1 MAQPEIDLVQHL
13 AKAGIHLPQP
23 QGVPQPQV
31 ESAGIPPA
39 PSGPPAAGGAA
50 VGNPSSP
57 QLNIPQSLGQPQFG
71 DSPPIA
77 GSIPSVEEM
86 QRMFG
91 NPEGRAQET
100 SAPEKKEPLW
110 RRLRNEFE
118 DISFG
123 LKPEDRELGQFE
135 QGLLSGIHQLGT
147 DAAAVGATAVTAFKG
162 PEAAQEL
169 MDLVKSRQDYS
180 HKTYPKTIQKV
191 EDIESISD
199 FAIFTARALGE
210 QIPVVASIVLGGGV
224 GGLVGKLVE
233 KGAVKGSVAGALAAR
248 VGAPVGAFGTAAGIE
263 TGATAGEQIEAIG
276 EIKPGVATAA
286 GLAKGSL
293 EMIVPLAIG
302 SRLGLTPGLAKDF
315 TKVIGNRLKAA
326 VAGGLTEAVTE
337 TLQESI
343 DVGARKF
350 VDDNYDVLSDEVK
363 SRILNAAATG
373 GLVGLIFGGVLG
385 GGRYRAP
392 QEAGQGQIE
401 FDPQVDV
408 APGENPFDKGPWR
421 PPNAPPTPPIDP
433 ELMSLLGRPENIPVG
448 GDLKALPVYED
459 ARGTVKTLPGNL
471 PLDPRGLAVTLP
483 EQGPN
488 SQFEQDGLNPYAD
501 GNIIAQTYEKQVKE
515 TGIDATGTRL
525 FPSRVDTPV
534 KTKPTLEEKERT
546 NTPNRILRDP
556 STSTD
561 DATQIRNPAN
571 VIIAGKITTF
581 QNERNTAYLP
591 ALFLNSVEDAPVGNV
606 KEHVKAQPGAE
617 MLGFFKVNNPFD
629 YIKNEQEAYRYYN
642 NHPLQQLYKRK
653 TKNIPGPVSAFVDND
668 PIDDQDTIKL
678 LRTRFEFTDSDVR
691 AVQVLT
697 QTFNEVWKEL
707 NIPYEGVINF
717 HRKSDNPTAPLGEAA
732 WDSGS
737 QIAHINIRLDLQ
749 DSTDLANT
757 FSTLV
762 HEIGHQLVY
771 IFWEGAP
778 AEIKYL
784 LDRKYVQDSRQAEQD
799 LNFFLTQFVSA
810 YRARELTEAAKR
822 NNWSAEQLHDL
833 ILQNQAYWLNK
844 HEWFAEQFV
853 RAQSYKGTRLDAV
866 KKYLSLVVEKFRAFI
881 YRAWKAFKEIGG
893 EGISDIPNSHGK
905 YTGDLN
911 AFMATPEY
919 EVFLQYIKSNKRQYA
934 NFDDAVFNNRQQYS
948 DEGQRVREVMSG
960 PAEEARA
967 KGRQIEDVLDQLD
980 PTKNPQNFTVQE
992 PQTLDDVVDLLQSM
1006 FDNRMSEK
1014 KGIRKDIVTNF
1025 ALKPGFAKFR
1035 NPGFSE
1041 VANTWIE
1048 SRNGELFQSDWL
1060 HGLKEDGT
1068 TDTVNSRERVH
1079 VRIAKIW
1086 REEMTRQG
1094 NLPDVRTL
1102 DSKLQRIYWNITD
1115 SNSRVEFRRAY
1126 GLKGNLQTFLN
1137 NRRVYNLKNKEMY
1150 LFIKYVNAMMKQ
1162 FKLPHNVVLDMRSS
1176 KVEAHV
1182 QISRNNIIIE
1192 LPVGFDNAND
1202 ITHTYMTLIHEF
1214 SHVLVKSYLH
1224 HAPAQHQEALMHVY
1238 NAERLKAEQ
1247 SYDYYIAN
1255 FVGPSRAAQMEE
1267 MRATLGLETEAMMK
1281 KFLTNQKD
1289 YWLGFDEWSA
1299 EQLVKS
1305 MFLEYNI
1312 ALLGSNKYFYKL
1324 KGLGRKMVYEAYKNI
1339 PKDQRAKLGIFI
1351 ENPNS
1356 GNFVLNFKK
1365 LKASPEFAEF
1375 VKGLRK
1381 LENRDDYKSA
1391 ETLRESVEIASK
1403 LSSYEQRQKLEKL
1416 GLINATEPS
1425 NPSTAFTNQS
1435 NEFFTNYSRTIDP
1448 STSQEDIDKLIVP
1461 ANRMNYFMN
1470 IALNI
1475 VQISKENPT
1484 LQQLHKYVEQVDTWY
1499 TRQTEWMSM
1508 ADATLKEW
1516 KKLNQSQM
1524 KGLNDLLFEIEG
1536 GKYYAGEVDPRAP
1549 TEQELA
1555 AMAARHGLERET
1567 LLLYQRITDDF
1578 KATLDFMYEA
1588 EMRNIDNLVHNPGK
1602 RVEQHRKLIEKYEDL
1617 LKKPYF
1623 PLSRFG
1629 DFAII
1634 VKDSEGIT
1642 VYLEHFD
1649 SKRQAKKAVTRI
1661 QRATKHW
1668 PNNRL
1673 YIRKVPD
1680 SVNMFQGLPVSI
1692 LETVR
1697 ERLQGLSDEQ
1707 LDWLDDYITHLS
1719 PSVGASK
1726 LFAQKNRIPGHS
1738 SDAMRT
1744 YAMYFFANSKYFARI
1759 QYGPEMENQINDLD
1773 LLIQDSPHGTDA
1785 TKMDMIRS
1793 YMIDHFKYIMNPK
1806 DDWAALRAFFFHWH
1820 LGFNIK
1826 SAALNFT
1833 QIPMTAWPYISH
1845 HYGSIE
1851 AITALTAA
1859 NKNLR
1864 ALYKKGNLDNID
1876 PALLKAITMAEQ
1888 DGIIDESQATDLA
1901 AIAQGSRISSI
1912 IPADK
1917 WRQTVLGIS
1926 HYSAYLFSAVEKY
1939 NRRIVFRAMWE
1950 LALKRQSTGQPG
1962 TIDTSSQPLLF
1973 NRLTSATGDAQFTK
1987 EQAIAYIEAK
1997 EAVRST
2003 QFLYASWSRPKFM
2016 WGKKGNIFMFFNF
2029 LQQITYFGT
2038 RDKAAKRFWLMALII
2053 GGLMGLPG
2061 VEDLSNLIKVVSR
2074 KWFGK
2079 DFDPQKEVRKL
2090 VVDFFDGSVAPDL
2103 ILHGTSRYGLGMTGV
2118 ADMMGLPVPNIDLSA
2133 SVSLGSI
2140 VPGMGALG
2148 DSTGRGFDATLGSAF
2163 TEVAGAAFGPAIG
2176 VMNAISDTTTPLTDH
2191 RRWSKLLPRALGNVN
2206 KAFMYGAGGAK
2217 TRTGASIAEF
2227 DTGDPKHVAE
2237 LALIGLG
2244 FASTRMSQRWDRE
2257 SMQREA
2263 EKFWIGQRGILMDE
2277 FDRAIRDKDKE
2288 ARKEAVSAIK
2298 EFNKDV
2304 PYKTLAITNKSLK
2317 SSVRQRHI
2325 ARHRFEAGLGSSN
2338 ATYPISKDVNKL
2350 FPEVEDSPTK

>member
-1 MAQPEIDLVQHL
+1 MAQPEMDIVQHL
-13 AKAGIHLPQP
+13 ASVGIHLPQP
-23 QGVPQPQV
+23 QGVPQQQAP
-31 ESAGIPPA
+31 SPGIPPA
-39 PSGPPAAGGAA
+39 PSGPPAAT
-50 VGNPSSP
+50 GNPNVPPVQMPQGIGSP
-57 QLNIPQSLGQPQFG
+57 QLINSPSPVNIVPSDEELRRLLG
-71 DSPPIA
+71 A
-77 GSIPSVEEM
+77 
-86 QRMFG
+86 
-91 NPEGRAQET
+91 PEGRAQET

-110 RRLRNEFE
+110 RRLRGEFE
-118 DISFG
+118 GISFG

-147 DAAAVGATAVTAFKG
+147 DVAAVGATAVTAFEG

-169 MDLVKSRQDYS
+169 MDLVKSRHKYS
-180 HKTYPKTIQKV
+180 EKTYPKVIQKV
-191 EDIESISD
+191 EDIGSVSD
-199 FAIFTARALGE
+199 FAVFTARALGE
-210 QIPVVASIVLGGGV
+210 QIPVVASIILGGGV

-248 VGAPVGAFGTAAGIE
+248 VGAPVGAVGTAAGIE

-276 EIKPGVATAA
+276 EIRPGVATAA

-293 EMIVPLAIG
+293 EAIVPLAIG
-302 SRLGLTPGLAKDF
+302 SRLGLTPGLAKNF
-315 TKVIGNRLKAA
+315 TSIIGNRLKAA
-326 VAGGLTEAVTE
+326 LAGGVTEAVTE

-350 VDDNYDVLSDEVK
+350 VDENYDVLSDEAK

-373 GLVGLIFGGVLG
+373 GLVGMIFGGVLG

-392 QEAGQGQIE
+392 QEPGQPQME
-401 FDPQVDV
+401 YDPQVDV

-421 PPNAPPTPPIDP
+421 APNAPPPSPIDP
-433 ELMSLLGRPENIPVG
+433 NVLSMLGRPDNIPVG
-448 GDLKALPVYED
+448 GDLKTLPVYED
-459 ARGTVKTLPGNL
+459 VKGTVKTLPGNL
-471 PLDPRGLAVTLP
+471 PLDPRGLSVTLP
-483 EQGPN
+483 EQTPN

-501 GNIIAQTYEKQVKE
+501 GNIIAQTYERQVKE

-546 NTPNRILRDP
+546 NKPNRILDDP
-556 STSTD
+556 SEHDPMNNWRIRKPSIAAITSKISEYVENFAANYLPNLFRVQD
-561 DATQIRNPAN
+561 IRN
-571 VIIAGKITTF
+571 VIG
-581 QNERNTAYLP
+581 
-591 ALFLNSVEDAPVGNV
+591 SV
-606 KEHVKAQPGAE
+606 KEFVASKPNSD
-617 MLGFFKVNNPFD
+617 MLGFFKINNPFD
-629 YIKNEQEAYRYYN
+629 YIKNEQEARDYAESTIFG
-642 NHPLQQLYKRK
+642 QLYKRK
-653 TKNIPGPVSAFVDND
+653 AKNIPGSATPFIDNE
-668 PIDDQDTIKL
+668 PITSTENIAYLKATYGL
-678 LRTRFEFTDSDVR
+678 TDSDIR
-691 AVQVLT
+691 AVQNIT
-697 QTFNEVWKEL
+697 QAFNAIWAEL
-707 NIPYEGVINF
+707 NIPYEAVINF
-717 HRKSDNPTAPLGEAA
+717 HRKSDNPDAAFGEAS
-732 WDSGS
+732 WDSAN
-737 QIAHINIRLDLQ
+737 QRAIINLRLDLNNE
-749 DSTDLANT
+749 TELANT
-757 FSTLV
+757 YATLI

-771 IFWEGAP
+771 MFWEGAP

-784 LDRKYVQDSRQAEQD
+784 LDQRYMQDKKRAQAD
-799 LNFFLTQFVSA
+799 LNFLLTQFISPQ
-810 YRARELTEAAKR
+810 RARELTEVAQKYGMT
-822 NNWSAEQLHDL
+822 AEQLHAH
-833 ILQNQAYWLNK
+833 ILKDQDYWLNK
-844 HEWFAEQFV
+844 HEWFAEQLV
-853 RAQSYKGTRLDAV
+853 RAQNYKGTRLNAV
-866 KKYLSLVVEKFRAFI
+866 SKYLSLVVEKLRAFI
-881 YRAWKAFKEIGG
+881 YKAWQAFRAINENAIP
-893 EGISDIPNSHGK
+893 DIPNSHGK

-911 AFMATPEY
+911 AFRATPEY
-919 EVFLQYIKSNKRQYA
+919 ELFLDYIKSNKRGPGSYTDSAFNDQGFSPEGA
-934 NFDDAVFNNRQQYS
+934 AVAQKVY
-948 DEGQRVREVMSG
+948 G
-960 PAEEARA
+960 PAEEARDTA
-967 KGRQIEDVLDQLD
+967 TQINEVRNQFNPEL
-980 PTKNPQNFTVQE
+980 NPQNFGQKE
-992 PQTLDDVVDLLQSM
+992 PQTLDDVVDLLQGM
-1006 FDNRMSEK
+1006 LDNRTSES
-1014 KGIRKDIVTNF
+1014 KGIKTEIVTNF
-1025 ALKPGFAKFR
+1025 ARQLNFPKFR
-1035 NPGFSE
+1035 AWMDSK
-1041 VANTWIE
+1041 
-1048 SRNGELFQSDWL
+1048 NGDTYQSDWL
-1060 HGLKEDGT
+1060 HGIKQDGSS
-1068 TDTVNSRERVH
+1068 DTVGHDHKTAELW
-1079 VRIAKIW
+1079 K
-1086 REEMTRQG
+1086 EEMRKQG
-1094 NLPDVRTL
+1094 NLPDLRGLSTELKRV
-1102 DSKLQRIYWNITD
+1102 YWNITD
-1115 SNSRVEFRRAY
+1115 PDARAEFRRAY
-1126 GLKGNLQTFLN
+1126 GLKGNLETFFDGK
-1137 NRRVYNLKNKEMY
+1137 RVHNLKDKELY
-1150 LFIKYVNAMMKQ
+1150 NIIRYTNTLLKQ
-1162 FKLPHNVVLDMRSS
+1162 FKVPHNVILDMSTSTIEPNVRI
-1176 KVEAHV
+1176 
-1182 QISRNNIIIE
+1182 QRNKIIIQ
-1192 LPVGFDNAND
+1192 LNVKLDNANNL
-1202 ITHTYMTLIHEF
+1202 THTYMTLIHEL
-1214 SHVLVKSYLH
+1214 SHALVKSYLH

-1267 MRATLGLETEAMMK
+1267 MRATMGLETEAMLK
-1281 KFLTNQKD
+1281 RFLTNQKD

-1299 EQLVKS
+1299 EQLVKLMYS
-1305 MFLEYNI
+1305 DYGVNI
-1312 ALLGSNKYFYKL
+1312 LGSNKYFYKL
-1324 KGLGRKMVYEAYKNI
+1324 KGLGRRMIYEAYKNI

-1351 ENPNS
+1351 NNPQTDK
-1356 GNFVLNFKK
+1356 FVINYKK

-1375 VKGLRK
+1375 IKGLRK

-1435 NEFFTNYSRTIDP
+1435 TEFFTNYSRTIDP
-1448 STSQEDIDKLIVP
+1448 NMNQEDIDKLIVP

-1484 LQQLHKYVEQVDTWY
+1484 LQQLHKYVEQVDAWY

-1508 ADATLKEW
+1508 ADTTLKEW

-1555 AMAARHGLERET
+1555 EMASRHGLERET
-1567 LLLYQRITDDF
+1567 LLLYQRITNDF

-1629 DFAII
+1629 EFAII

-1661 QRATKHW
+1661 QQANKHW

-1738 SDAMRT
+1738 TDAMRT

-1759 QYGPEMENQINDLD
+1759 QYGPEMETQINDLD
-1773 LLIQDSPHGTDA
+1773 LAIQDSPHGTDA

-1864 ALYKKGNLDNID
+1864 ALYRKGNLDNID

-1901 AIAQGSRISSI
+1901 AIAQGSRISSV

-1950 LALKRQSTGQPG
+1950 LALRRQSAGQPG

-1973 NRLTSATGDAQFTK
+1973 NRLTSPTGDAKFTK

-2038 RDKAAKRFWLMALII
+2038 RDKSAKRFWLMALVI

-2079 DFDPQKEVRKL
+2079 DFDPNKEVRKL
-2090 VVDFFDGSVAPDL
+2090 VVDWGEGKIAPDL
-2103 ILHGTSRYGLGMTGV
+2103 ILYGSSRYGLGMTGV
-2118 ADMMGLPVPNIDLSA
+2118 AGMMGLPVPNVDLSA

-2163 TEVAGAAFGPAIG
+2163 TEVAGAAFGPSIG
-2176 VMNAISDTTTPLTDH
+2176 VANAIADTGTPLTDI
-2191 RRWSKLLPRALGNVN
+2191 RRWGKLVPRAVANVG
-2206 KAFMYGAGGAK
+2206 KAVSYAAKGGAE
-2217 TRTGASIAEF
+2217 TRAGATVAEF

-2237 LALIGLG
+2237 LALLATG
-2244 FASTRMSQRWDRE
+2244 FSSTRLSQRWDRE
-2257 SMQREA
+2257 GMQREA
-2263 EKFWIGQRGILMDE
+2263 EKFWVGQRGILMDE

-2317 SSVRQRHI
+2317 SSVRQRHV